1 MIEYL
6 RFYLKIDDFVSKGK
20 QADDGGFSE
29 QIENMD
35 AFQNIAE
42 KYSDLNEF
50 ILYLDDI
57 NRQVAMENNDKVHL
71 STIHRAKG
79 LEYPIVFIV
88 GLDDGLLPHAKSDNL
103 DDERR
108 LLYVGITRAE
118 NELYLSSTTS
128 YNDNLMNP
136 SPFIDELGDS
146 VKKMKC

>member
-42 KYSDLNEF
+42 KYFDLNEF
-50 ILYLDDI
+50 MLYLDDI

-88 GLDDGLLPHAKSDNL
+88 GLNDGLLPHAKVIISMMNADYYMLELQEQRMNYIS
-103 DDERR
+103 
-108 LLYVGITRAE
+108 LLLHHTMII
-118 NELYLSSTTS
+118 L
-128 YNDNLMNP
+128 
-136 SPFIDELGDS
+136 
-146 VKKMKC
+146 

>member
-1 MIEYL
+1 MVEYL
-6 RFYLKIDDFVSKGK
+6 RIYLKIDDYVSKGK

-29 QIENMD
+29 QTENMD
-35 AFQNIAE
+35 AFQNVAE

-57 NRQVAMENNDKVHL
+57 NRQVVMENNDKVHL

-88 GLDDGLLPHAKSDNL
+88 GLNDGLLPHAKSNNQ

-118 NELYLSSTTS
+118 NELYLSSTVS
-128 YNDNLMNP
+128 YNGNLMNP
-136 SPFIDELGDS
+136 SPFIEEIGDS